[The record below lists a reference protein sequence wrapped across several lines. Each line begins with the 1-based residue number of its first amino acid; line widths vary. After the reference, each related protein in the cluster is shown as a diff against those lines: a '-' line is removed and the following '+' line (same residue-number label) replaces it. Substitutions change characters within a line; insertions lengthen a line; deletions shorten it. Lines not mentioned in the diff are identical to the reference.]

1 MKQSGLLNTKKSE
14 SIMGNNQNP
23 LFLSIFQPNVKNQLQ
38 MKSDFGFILLFIF
51 MLSFSGVNSFSTAQE
66 NNNEL
71 IDPTVDVANLTPE
84 YYSEL
89 TLPPLSVFL
98 EAAESSYKVGSLKA
112 TKEEEEG
119 SLLSSK
125 REWMNTLRA
134 VGDYKFGNSNIN
146 IITQSSNFTNTYN
159 AGASISVP
167 LDVIYD
173 RKNRIRKQQARVNK
187 ADFDVKQAIEELKL
201 LIAETYITAIQQ
213 MNTLKVRAESKE
225 LSDADV
231 KMSETNYLNG
241 NLELSELNYRK
252 SMQATAITNYES
264 TRAELNKAILHLEL
278 LTNVK
283 ILKKQ

>member
-14 SIMGNNQNP
+14 SIMGNNQNS

-159 AGASISVP
+159 AGASLSVP

>member
-1 MKQSGLLNTKKSE
+1 
-14 SIMGNNQNP
+14 
-23 LFLSIFQPNVKNQLQ
+23 

-173 RKNRIRKQQARVNK
+173 RKNRIKKQQARVNK

-252 SMQATAITNYES
+252 SMQATAIANYET

>member
-1 MKQSGLLNTKKSE
+1 
-14 SIMGNNQNP
+14 MGKDQNS
-23 LFLSIFQPNVKNQLQ
+23 LFLSIFQPIVKNKLQ
-38 MKSDFGFILLFIF
+38 MKSNFGFKLFFIF
-51 MLSFSGVNSFSTAQE
+51 ILTFSGMNSISFAQE
-66 NNNEL
+66 ISSDL

-89 TLPPLSVFL
+89 TLPPLAVFL
-98 EAAESSYKVGSLKA
+98 EAAESSYKVGSLKS
-112 TKEEEEG
+112 TKQEEEG
-119 SLLSSK
+119 ALLTSK
-125 REWMNTLRA
+125 REWMNTFRA
-134 VGDYKFGNSNIN
+134 VGNYQYGNAITSADNSVTVRSYGSN
-146 IITQSSNFTNTYN
+146 YN
-159 AGASISVP
+159 GGASLSVP
-167 LDVIYD
+167 LDVVYD

-187 ADFDVKQAIEELKL
+187 ADYDIKQAIEELKL
-201 LIAETYITAIQQ
+201 VIAETYITAIQH

-252 SMQATAITNYES
+252 SMQATAITNYET

>member
-14 SIMGNNQNP
+14 SIMGNNQNS

-173 RKNRIRKQQARVNK
+173 RKNRIKKQQARVNK

-252 SMQATAITNYES
+252 SMQATAIANYET

>member
-252 SMQATAITNYES
+252 SMQATAIANYET